1 MNSIP
6 LIINQHIEEAGFL
19 WSIREGAV
27 GAYHY
32 FLADLTKLDGRVDA
46 HLDGLRI
53 ASKGGWKE
61 CQEALKQKDA
71 GEVFAASVL
80 AFESDDEAYVR
91 EVIEVGCN
99 STELSRGI
107 ASALGWLPFYQVA
120 NYIEQFLV
128 TESLTL
134 RRAGIAAAAIH
145 RQDPGQALVDALSD
159 NDLLLRA
166 RALRSVGQLGRRDLL
181 PQLREN
187 LTNEDE
193 KCRFCAAWS
202 ATLLAGDAEAIR
214 VLQAVAESNSPWREE
229 AVQMAVRRME
239 PSAAN
244 DWLDALAEKPEL
256 ARLAVIGSGVVGD
269 VGAIPWL
276 IEMMAAPALARVAG
290 EAFTMLTGVD
300 LAYEDMESEW
310 PEGFEAGPTEDSEDE
325 NVEMDADENLPWPDA
340 GLIQLWWE
348 QHRGDFPRKQ
358 RYLLGGVIEE
368 EWLWNVLRNGRQR
381 QRAAAAI
388 ELAIKHPGQP
398 LFEVR
403 APGFRQQQM
412 LDEAYR
418 NRQIG

>member
-1 MNSIP
+1 MTTISH
-6 LIINQHIEEAGFL
+6 IITQHLEEVAFL
-19 WSIREGAV
+19 WLVRESGIEAPN
-27 GAYHY
+27 YS
-32 FLADLTKLDGRVDA
+32 LTDLGKLDDRVDA

-53 ASKGGWKE
+53 AGEGGRKV
-61 CQEALKQKDA
+61 CQNALKQEES
-71 GEVFAASVL
+71 GEVFTASVQ
-80 AFESDDEAYVR
+80 AFESGEESAVR
-91 EVIEVGCN
+91 DVIDVGC
-99 STELSRGI
+99 SSLELSLGVI
-107 ASALGWLPFYQVA
+107 SALGWLPFHQA
-120 NYIEQFLV
+120 ISYIERFLV
-128 TESLTL
+128 AESSSL
-134 RRAGIAAAAIH
+134 RWIGIAAAALH
-145 RQDPGQALVDALSD
+145 RQDPGPALVDALSD

-166 RALRSVGQLGRRDLL
+166 RALRAVGQLGRRELL

-202 ATLLAGDAEAIR
+202 ATLLAEDAEAIR

-276 IEMMAAPALARVAG
+276 IKMMAAPALARVAG

-310 PEGFEAGPTEDSEDE
+310 PEGFEAGPTEDPEDE
-325 NVEMDADENLPWPDA
+325 NVEMDADENLPWPNA
-340 GLIQLWWE
+340 ELIQRWWE
-348 QHRGDFPRKQ
+348 QHQGDYSRKQ
-358 RYLLGGVIEE
+358 RYLLGEVIEE

-388 ELAIKHPGQP
+388 ELAIKNPGQP